1 MSELWDVIFFSIPF
15 QVSLSLAFV
24 LSYWY
29 YLDRNKRKLIFAVG
43 TAVGTVGNVYLM
55 LSRIGT
61 MPFFKPA
68 EWLFVPMAFAVPVAA
83 FSSFRK
89 MESFEKP
96 LKIFLIGTAASILL
110 FSLQVSFDV
119 VGMGLMALLMIV
131 SIPTLF
137 YVVFRNRDI
146 SDCVFLLATLCF
158 VFQGITT
165 GVFGISMEIPVLLNL
180 FGGVLTGL
188 MFIVPQQEKMNGLA
202 SFLTLEK
209 QLDRANKDLKKTQE
223 KLLKTER
230 FAAIGELAGMI
241 GHDLRNPLQGI
252 SGAAYYLKTRS
263 ISEEDDKGRE
273 MLATIERC
281 VEYSNKI
288 VNDLLEYSK
297 EIRVELE
304 ETNPKLL
311 IEDSL
316 RQVSTPAH
324 VDIVDETISAPELQI
339 DKGKMERVFVNLIRN
354 AFDAM
359 QNGGRLTIK
368 SESAG
373 GDVVFSF
380 SDTGTGMTPEV
391 MSKLWTPLFTTKA
404 KGMGFGLAICKRI
417 IEAHGGK
424 ITAQT
429 EEGKG
434 SVFTVTLPQKPKIK
448 TDGVGQTVYF
458 STDELTQKTNTRLAA
473 LMQHK

>member
-1 MSELWDVIFFSIPF
+1 MPELMDIIFASIPF
-15 QVSLSLAFV
+15 QVSLCLALV

-29 YLDRNKRKLIFAVG
+29 CLDRNKRKLMFAVG
-43 TAVGTVGNVYLM
+43 TAVGTVGNFYLM
-55 LSRIGT
+55 LARIGAT
-61 MPFFKPA
+61 PFFKPA

-83 FSSFRK
+83 FSSFRRI
-89 MESFEKP
+89 ESFEKP

-110 FSLQVSFDV
+110 FFLQVALDSFRI
-119 VGMGLMALLMIV
+119 GLMAMLMII

-137 YVVFRNRDI
+137 YVVLRSQEI
-146 SDCVFLLATLCF
+146 SDAIFLLATLCF

-165 GVFGISMEIPVLLNL
+165 DAAWISIEIPVFLNL

-188 MFIVPQQEKMNGLA
+188 MFIVPQKEKMYGLA

-223 KLLKTER
+223 KLLKSER

-252 SGAAYYLKTRS
+252 SGATYYLKTRS

-297 EIRVELE
+297 EILVEVE
-304 ETNPKLL
+304 ETNPKSL

-316 RQVSTPAH
+316 RQVPPPDA
-324 VDIVDETISAPELQI
+324 VEIIDETL
-339 DKGKMERVFVNLIRN
+339 
-354 AFDAM
+354 
-359 QNGGRLTIK
+359 
-368 SESAG
+368 
-373 GDVVFSF
+373 
-380 SDTGTGMTPEV
+380 
-391 MSKLWTPLFTTKA
+391 
-404 KGMGFGLAICKRI
+404 
-417 IEAHGGK
+417 
-424 ITAQT
+424 
-429 EEGKG
+429 
-434 SVFTVTLPQKPKIK
+434 
-448 TDGVGQTVYF
+448 
-458 STDELTQKTNTRLAA
+458 
-473 LMQHK
+473 

>member
-1 MSELWDVIFFSIPF
+1 MSELTDIIFVSIPF
-15 QVSLSLAFV
+15 QVSLSLALV
-24 LSYWY
+24 LFYWY
-29 YLDRNKRKLIFAVG
+29 YLDRNKRKLMFAVG
-43 TAVGTVGNVYLM
+43 TAVGAVGNFYLM
-55 LSRIGT
+55 LSRVFT
-61 MPFFKPA
+61 SPFFEPV
-68 EWLFVPMAFAVPVAA
+68 EWMFLPMAFAVPVAA
-83 FSSFRK
+83 FSSLRK
-89 MESFEKP
+89 LESFEKP
-96 LKIFLIGTAASILL
+96 LKVFLMGSTGSIIL
-110 FSLQVSFDV
+110 FFLQVPFGS
-119 VGMGLMALLMIV
+119 VGIGLMAVLMII

-137 YVVFRNRDI
+137 YVVLRSREI
-146 SDCVFLLATLCF
+146 SDFIFLLATLCF
-158 VFQGITT
+158 VFQGITIAN
-165 GVFGISMEIPVLLNL
+165 GSPIEISVLLNL
-180 FGGVLTGL
+180 FGGLMTCL
-188 MFIVPQQEKMNGLA
+188 MFIIPQREKMSGLA
-202 SFLTLEK
+202 SFLMLEK
-209 QLDRANKDLKKTQE
+209 QLDRANSDLREAQE

-230 FAAIGELAGMI
+230 FAAIGELAGLI

-252 SGAAYYLKTRS
+252 SGATYYLKARS
-263 ISEEDDKGRE
+263 VPEEDDKGRE

-304 ETNPKLL
+304 ETNPQSLVV
-311 IEDSL
+311 DSL
-316 RQVSTPAH
+316 RQVSTPAS
-324 VDIVDETISAPELQI
+324 VEIVDETLSNPTLKI
-339 DKGKMERVFVNLIRN
+339 DKCKLERVFVNLIKN

-359 QNGGRLTIK
+359 PNGGKLTVK
-368 SESAG
+368 SESVG

-417 IEAHGGK
+417 VEAHGGK

-434 SVFTVTLPQKPKIK
+434 SLFTVTLPQKPKIN
-448 TDGVGQTVYF
+448 TEGVGQMVYF
-458 STDELTQKTNTRLAA
+458 STDELTQKINTRLAA